1 MDVIRSVLGAE
12 EEKKHISHGSHQNVT
27 AAKELS
33 VVSKTNLFIIVLLS
47 RASEERGSTVAVRF
61 PPTGVRCNEAGSLHL
76 MRFKTRNINY
86 IENYGFMEK
95 GEPETE
101 PRRCQE

>member
-47 RASEERGSTVAVRF
+47 RASEERGSLRSPFVFRRPECDVMK
-61 PPTGVRCNEAGSLHL
+61 PGV
-76 MRFKTRNINY
+76 Y
-86 IENYGFMEK
+86 I
-95 GEPETE
+95 
-101 PRRCQE
+101 